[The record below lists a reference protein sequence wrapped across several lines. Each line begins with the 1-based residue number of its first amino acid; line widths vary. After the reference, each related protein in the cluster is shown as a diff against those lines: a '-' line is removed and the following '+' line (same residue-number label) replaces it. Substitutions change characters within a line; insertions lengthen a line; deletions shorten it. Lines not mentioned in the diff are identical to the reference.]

1 MVIYFESDMGC
12 GIRDDYR
19 TLKSAEAGIRR
30 EVGWANSPKNIRKAT
45 KEDLAQVASMGG
57 WVPKGKLK

>member
-1 MVIYFESDMGC
+1 MGC